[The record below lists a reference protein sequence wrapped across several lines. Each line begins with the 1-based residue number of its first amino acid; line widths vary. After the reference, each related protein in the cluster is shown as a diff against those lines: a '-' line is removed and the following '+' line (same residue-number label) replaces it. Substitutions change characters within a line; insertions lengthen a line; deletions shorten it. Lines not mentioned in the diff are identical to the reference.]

1 MSRTL
6 DIYGT
11 SLGAVP
17 EWFDCLIIGESLRE
31 INVGIN
37 LYILVKTRTAV
48 DVNDTTD
55 QKGMNQSGSRKK
67 HNS

>member
-1 MSRTL
+1 MIS
-6 DIYGT
+6 GT

-17 EWFDCLIIGESLRE
+17 EWFDCLITGESLRE

-55 QKGMNQSGSRKK
+55 QKGMNPSGSRKK